1 MAERRMFA
9 KTIIDSDAFLDMP
22 LSTQALYFHLAMRA
36 DDEGFVNNPKKIQ
49 RVVGASDD
57 DIKVLV
63 SKNFIIPFES
73 GVVVIK
79 HWRIHNYIRADRKKD
94 TAYPEEMKMLSIKE
108 NGAYTFN
115 KIIPIEE
122 DASRDGET
130 ARQKA
135 YRESTL
141 PYSFDYKIRRAF
153 TGKTCPICGASM
165 IPTVDECGIVIDVN
179 SPTIQHNKPIS
190 KGGKHELGNISVI
203 CHRCN
208 VTLQDTETGSLNA
221 DEVADVWE
229 RLSSDSQMT
238 VKCQSDDGIGKDS
251 IGKDSIDKINNKLL
265 SNDNN
270 SSVKN
275 DEHGS
280 FQWLIDAW
288 NALSLYG
295 IKPISRITSGSNREN
310 WARARLR
317 QYGKEAMLE
326 AIENIKHSDFL
337 QGKHS
342 GKPWMITFDWF
353 LRPNNFPKVLEGNYG
368 MKPKEGTPVPE
379 SPKEEEF
386 DLEKWEEEN
395 GYGFV

>member
-9 KTIIDSDAFLDMP
+9 RTIIDSDAFLDMP
-22 LSTQALYFHLAMRA
+22 LSTQSLYFHLSMRA

-49 RVVGASDD
+49 RMIGASEDD
-57 DIKVLV
+57 LKLLIA
-63 SKNFIIPFES
+63 KNFIIPFDS
-73 GVVVIK
+73 GIVVIK
-79 HWRIHNYIRADRKKD
+79 HWRIHNYLRSDRFKETVYQEEKSMLEVKD
-94 TAYPEEMKMLSIKE
+94 
-108 NGAYTFN
+108 NGAYTIGT
-115 KIIPIEE
+115 K
-122 DASRDGET
+122 
-130 ARQKA
+130 
-135 YRESTL
+135 
-141 PYSFDYKIRRAF
+141 
-153 TGKTCPICGASM
+153 
-165 IPTVDECGIVIDVN
+165 
-179 SPTIQHNKPIS
+179 
-190 KGGKHELGNISVI
+190 
-203 CHRCN
+203 
-208 VTLQDTETGSLNA
+208 
-221 DEVADVWE
+221 
-229 RLSSDSQMT
+229 
-238 VKCQSDDGIGKDS
+238 DGIPLGIPNDNQPVYQMDTQDS
-251 IGKDSIDKINNKLL
+251 IGKDSIDKDNNKLL

-288 NALSLYG
+288 NVLSLYG

-326 AIENIKHSDFL
+326 AIENIKYSDFL

-379 SPKEEEF
+379 PPKEEEF
-386 DLEKWEEEN
+386 DLERWEKEN
-395 GYGFV
+395 GFV